1 MMISYGID
9 DKSPYRK
16 NREIVNKYVEMNKDN
31 PEAFEI
37 EVTPQLQYLLAQ
49 QYCLGFTD
57 GASQY
62 LGRDMADKFE
72 LDNMNKDKESIS
84 KK

>member
-9 DKSPYRK
+9 DKSPYKK
-16 NREIVNKYVEMNKDN
+16 NREIVNKYLETYKDE

-37 EVTPQLQYLLAQ
+37 EITPKLQYLLAQ

-57 GASQY
+57 GAAQY

-72 LDNMNKDKESIS
+72 LDNMNKDKEVNS
-84 KK
+84 KM